1 MYWHG
6 DIGRRKTGARVSSR
20 KGKRKVELGSV
31 QTNTKIG
38 TEKRKVVSRKS
49 GNIKVRVFQAEFA
62 NVIDSKAKTTK
73 KVKILNVIGN
83 DANLH
88 YIRRQI
94 ITKGAVVETEAGK
107 AKITSRPS
115 QDGVVNA
122 IKIE

>member
-6 DIGRRKTGARVSSR
+6 DVGRRKTGARVSSR

-38 TEKRKVVSRKS
+38 TEKRKVAKRKS
-49 GNIKVRVFQAEFA
+49 GNVKVRVFQAEFA
-62 NVIDSKAKTTK
+62 NVIDQKNKATK

-94 ITKGAVVETEAGK
+94 VTKGAVVETEAGK
-107 AKITSRPS
+107 ARITSRPS